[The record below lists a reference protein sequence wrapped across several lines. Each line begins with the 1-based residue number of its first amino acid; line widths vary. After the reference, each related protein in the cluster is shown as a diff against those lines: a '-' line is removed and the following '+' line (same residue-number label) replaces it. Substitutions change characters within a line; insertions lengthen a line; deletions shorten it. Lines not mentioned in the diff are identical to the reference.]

1 MIRELQ
7 KEYKKTKE
15 LIEEQYEAN
24 LESKQDKIGEQL
36 EERKY
41 LRQKILE
48 LTNFNITVH
57 TIDDDSTNNQ

>member
-15 LIEEQYEAN
+15 LIEEQYEAI
-24 LESKQDKIGEQL
+24 LESKQDQIGEQL